1 YQSNVQKFNLGLPSG
16 DNALSGSVAPGASG
30 ASFPGGNVSLT
41 PEYIAQLLDL
51 GVMRYVHNNLSV
63 LFAIVLGFMILTGSV
78 LYFYPWWVERKTKN
92 KKLIDNITK

>member
-1 YQSNVQKFNLGLPSG
+1 MTKIYLWSKKIHRILVIVITFMTLIMAGSGLLLKYNSWANNLP
-16 DNALSGSVAPGASG
+16 
-30 ASFPGGNVSLT
+30 F
-41 PEYIAQLLDL
+41 LDL